1 MLFIIQGTEKAMN
14 SGLLAAEIEK
24 MMESNIDADFY
35 NHIVC
40 RLHEMENIGQLEGFM
55 VEGKIII
62 VIKVG

>member
-1 MLFIIQGTEKAMN
+1 MLFIIKGTEKAMN

-35 NHIVC
+35 NHIIT
-40 RLHEMENIGQLEGFM
+40 RLHSMENIGQLEAFA
-55 VEGKIII
+55 VNGKIIT